1 MIYIIANTELTR
13 QHSRIDLRGRR
24 QSADGRVMLNE
35 KDLASVMAETYED
48 KLALLSG
55 EEITE
60 SDAITEL
67 NKEVWK

>member
-24 QSADGRVMLNE
+24 QSADGRVILNE

-48 KLALLSG
+48 KLTLISG

>member
-13 QHSRIDLRGRR
+13 QHSRIDMRGRK
-24 QSADGRVMLNE
+24 QSTDGRVMLNE
-35 KDLASVMAETYED
+35 KDLASVMAETYEE
-48 KLALLSG
+48 KLTLISG

>member
-24 QSADGRVMLNE
+24 QSTDGRVMLNE
-35 KDLASVMAETYED
+35 KDLASVMAETYEE
-48 KLALLSG
+48 KLTLISG
-55 EEITE
+55 EEIIE

-67 NKEVWK
+67 KKEVWK

>member
-48 KLALLSG
+48 KLTLISG

-60 SDAITEL
+60 SDAIIEL

>member
-13 QHSRIDLRGRR
+13 QRSRIDLRGRR

-35 KDLASVMAETYED
+35 KDLASVMAETYEE
-48 KLALLSG
+48 KLTLISG
-55 EEITE
+55 EEIIE
-60 SDAITEL
+60 SDAIIEL

>member
-1 MIYIIANTELTR
+1 M
-13 QHSRIDLRGRR
+13 RGRK
-24 QSADGRVMLNE
+24 QSTDGRVMLNE
-35 KDLASVMAETYED
+35 KDLASVMAETYEE
-48 KLALLSG
+48 KLNLISG

>member
-13 QHSRIDLRGRR
+13 QHSRIDMRGRK
-24 QSADGRVMLNE
+24 QSTDGRVMLNE
-35 KDLASVMAETYED
+35 KDLASVMAETYEE
-48 KLALLSG
+48 KLNLISG

>member
-13 QHSRIDLRGRR
+13 QHSRVDMRGRK
-24 QSADGRVMLNE
+24 QSTDGRVMLNE
-35 KDLASVMAETYED
+35 KDLASVMAETYEE
-48 KLALLSG
+48 KLNLISG

>member
-1 MIYIIANTELTR
+1 MLYIIANTELTR
-13 QHSRIDLRGRR
+13 QRSRIDLRGRR

-35 KDLASVMAETYED
+35 KDLASVMAETYEE
-48 KLALLSG
+48 KLTLISG

-60 SDAITEL
+60 SDAIIEL

>member
-24 QSADGRVMLNE
+24 QSTDGRVMLNE
-35 KDLASVMAETYED
+35 KDLASVIADTFED

-55 EEITE
+55 EEIIE
-60 SDAITEL
+60 SDANTEL

>member
-13 QHSRIDLRGRR
+13 QRSRIDLRGRR

-35 KDLASVMAETYED
+35 KDLASVMAETYEE
-48 KLALLSG
+48 KLTLISG

-60 SDAITEL
+60 SDAIIEL

>member
-1 MIYIIANTELTR
+1 MKYIVANTELTR
-13 QHSRIDLRGRR
+13 QHSRIDMRGRK
-24 QSADGRVMLNE
+24 QSTDGRVMLNE
-35 KDLASVMAETYED
+35 KDLASVMAETYEE
-48 KLALLSG
+48 KLNLISG

>member
-67 NKEVWK
+67 KKEVWK

>member
-35 KDLASVMAETYED
+35 KDLASVMAEAYED
-48 KLALLSG
+48 KLTLISG

-60 SDAITEL
+60 SDAIIEL

>member
-1 MIYIIANTELTR
+1 MKYIIANTELTR

-24 QSADGRVMLNE
+24 QSTDGRVMLNE
-35 KDLASVMAETYED
+35 KDLASVMAETYEE
-48 KLALLSG
+48 KLNLISG